1 MDADNEGLKK
11 LFNIVLGTNINV
23 KDNIDETEELVFKSF
38 IKKLENSYKI
48 ENEVFEAGGIDLT
61 KVTDGLWFV
70 VENTF
75 KMLYGE
81 EACEIIIWYI
91 YDRFNPDGSIVPL
104 EGPSGKEFILKDS
117 NDLLSF
123 IKYKSNK

>member
-48 ENEVFEAGGIDLT
+48 E
-61 KVTDGLWFV
+61 
-70 VENTF
+70 
-75 KMLYGE
+75 
-81 EACEIIIWYI
+81 IWA
-91 YDRFNPDGSIVPL
+91 F
-104 EGPSGKEFILKDS
+104 
-117 NDLLSF
+117 
-123 IKYKSNK
+123 